1 MKPSPIGPGLIGPG
15 PIGPGPAS
23 LLSLRGLTVRY
34 PEAGVTALDALGLD
48 LARGETL
55 ALVGESG
62 SGKSQVALAVM
73 GLLPPEARV
82 TGSVRFDGTE
92 LTGLRRP
99 ALDRIRGARIGLV
112 FQEPMT
118 ALDPLFAIGHQI
130 ALPLRAHRGM
140 SRRQAVARARELL
153 GLVGIRDGAARL
165 SAYPHELSGGERQ
178 RVMIAMALACEPDL
192 LIADEPTTALD
203 VTVQAQILALLADL
217 KDRLGLALLF
227 ITHDLRLVRRIAE
240 RTAVLRAGR
249 LVEAGPTGQLF
260 RAPQAPETR
269 DLLAAEPAGRKD
281 PVPASAPPVLEARGV
296 SVAYP
301 GRRLWLRA
309 EPPRLAVAGI
319 DLTLRA
325 GQTVGVVGESGSGK
339 SSLGRALLRLEPAA
353 HGLVRFEDRDLTRL
367 DRAAL
372 RPLRRG
378 FQPVFQDPMGSLSP
392 RLTAGEIVSEGL
404 RVHEPRL
411 TAADRDARAAEA
423 FCEVRLDP
431 AWRHRF
437 PHAFSGGQRQRI
449 AIARAMILRPR
460 LVVLDEPTSALDR
473 TVQRDIVALLRDL
486 QAAHGLAYLFISHD
500 LAVVRAL
507 ADTVLVLRGGREVE
521 RGPTDAVLERPR
533 EAYTRAL
540 VAAADLDGGLAQA

>member
-1 MKPSPIGPGLIGPG
+1 MTPGNG
-15 PIGPGPAS
+15 S
-23 LLSLRGLTVRY
+23 LLSVRGLTVRY
-34 PEAGVTALDALGLD
+34 PQAGVTALDGLD
-48 LARGETL
+48 LALARGETL

-62 SGKSQVALAVM
+62 SGKSQVALAAL
-73 GLLPPEARV
+73 GLLPPQAQV
-82 TGSVRFDGTE
+82 SGSVRFDGTE
-92 LTGLRRP
+92 LTGLARP

-118 ALDPLFAIGHQI
+118 ALDPLFSIGHQI
-130 ALPLRAHRGM
+130 ALPLRAHRGL
-140 SRRQAVARARELL
+140 SRRQAAARARDLL

-249 LVEAGPTGQLF
+249 LVEIGPTDRLF
-260 RAPQAPETR
+260 RDPAGARDPRPARRRARRPEGPGAGGR
-269 DLLAAEPAGRKD
+269 SRGAGGPGRVGPPIRPAALAAGGA
-281 PVPASAPPVLEARGV
+281 AAPRRRGHRPD
-296 SVAYP
+296 AP
-301 GRRLWLRA
+301 
-309 EPPRLAVAGI
+309 
-319 DLTLRA
+319 A
-325 GQTVGVVGESGSGK
+325 GQTSGSWANRARASRASAGR
-339 SSLGRALLRLEPAA
+339 SSASNPPPTAWCGSRTATSRASTGRPCGPCAGASSRCSRPDGLALAPA
-353 HGLVRFEDRDLTRL
+353 HRRRDRGGGVCASMPPTC
-367 DRAAL
+367 
-372 RPLRRG
+372 RRRIAT
-378 FQPVFQDPMGSLSP
+378 P
-392 RLTAGEIVSEGL
+392 
-404 RVHEPRL
+404 
-411 TAADRDARAAEA
+411 RAAEA
-423 FCEVRLDP
+423 FSSAARSRLAPPLP
-431 AWRHRF
+431 ACLLGRAAPAHRHR
-437 PHAFSGGQRQRI
+437 P
-449 AIARAMILRPR
+449 AMILRPR

-540 VAAADLDGGLAQA
+540 VVAAADLDAGLAQA

>member
-1 MKPSPIGPGLIGPG
+1 M
-15 PIGPGPAS
+15 S

-34 PEAGVTALDALGLD
+34 PQAGVTALDGLDLD

-62 SGKSQVALAVM
+62 SGKSQVALAAM
-73 GLLPPEARV
+73 GLLPPQARV
-82 TGSVRFDGTE
+82 SGSVRFDGTE
-92 LTGLRRP
+92 LTALDRP

-118 ALDPLFAIGHQI
+118 ALDPLFTVGHQI
-130 ALPLRAHRGM
+130 ALPLRAHRSF
-140 SRRQAVARARELL
+140 SRRRAGARARELMD
-153 GLVGIRDGAARL
+153 LVGIRDAASRL

-249 LVEAGPTGQLF
+249 LVETGPTARLF
-260 RAPQAPETR
+260 RDPQAPETR
-269 DLLAAEPAGRKD
+269 DLLAAEPTGRKA
-281 PVPASAPPVLEARGV
+281 PVPASAPVVLEARGV

-301 GRRLWLRA
+301 GPRRWLRA
-309 EPPRLAVAGI
+309 GPPRLAVEGV

-325 GQTVGVVGESGSGK
+325 GQTIGVVGESGSGK

-353 HGLVRFEDRDLTRL
+353 HGLVRFEDRDLTAL
-367 DRAAL
+367 DRTAL

-392 RLTAGEIVSEGL
+392 RLTAGEIVAEGL
-404 RVHEPRL
+404 RVHAPRL
-411 TAADRDARAAEA
+411 DAAARDARAAEA
-423 FCEVRLDP
+423 FREVRLDP
-431 AWRHRF
+431 ASRHRF
-437 PHAFSGGQRQRI
+437 PHAFSGGQRQRL

-486 QAAHGLAYLFISHD
+486 QAAHGLAYVFISHD

-507 ADTVLVLRGGREVE
+507 SDTVLVLRNGREVE
-521 RGPTDAVLERPR
+521 RGPTDQVLERPR

-540 VAAADLDGGLAQA
+540 VAAAGLEGGLAQA

>member
-1 MKPSPIGPGLIGPG
+1 MT
-15 PIGPGPAS
+15 
-23 LLSLRGLTVRY
+23 LLSLRGLAVRY
-34 PEAGVTALDALGLD
+34 PEAGVTALAGLDLD

-62 SGKSQVALAVM
+62 SGKSQVALATL
-73 GLLPPEARV
+73 GLLPPQARV
-82 TGSVRFDGTE
+82 SGSVRFDGAE
-92 LTGLRRP
+92 LTGLPRP
-99 ALDRIRGARIGLV
+99 TLDRIRGARIGLV

-118 ALDPLFAIGHQI
+118 ALDPLFPVGRQI
-130 ALPLRAHRGM
+130 ALPLRAHRSA
-140 SRRQAVARARELL
+140 SRRQALDRARELM
-153 GLVGIRDGAARL
+153 GLVGIRDAASRL

-217 KDRLGLALLF
+217 KRRLGLALLF

-240 RTAVLRAGR
+240 RTAVLHAGR
-249 LVEAGPTGQLF
+249 LVEVGPTERLF
-260 RAPQAPETR
+260 RDPRAPETR
-269 DLLAAEPAGRKD
+269 DLVAAEPAGRKG
-281 PVPASAPPVLEARGV
+281 PVPGTAPVVLAARGV
-296 SVAYP
+296 TVAYP
-301 GRRLWLRA
+301 GPRRGWRPG
-309 EPPRLAVAGI
+309 PPRLAVDGI

-325 GQTVGVVGESGSGK
+325 GQTLGVVGESGSGK

-392 RLTAGEIVSEGL
+392 RLTAGEIVAEGL
-404 RVHEPRL
+404 RVHEPHL
-411 TAADRDARAAEA
+411 TAASRDARAAEA
-423 FCEVRLDP
+423 FREVRLDP

-449 AIARAMILRPR
+449 AIARALALRPR

-473 TVQRDIVALLRDL
+473 TVQRDIVALLREL
-486 QAAHGLAYLFISHD
+486 QAAHGLAYVFISHD

-507 ADTVLVLRGGREVE
+507 ADTVLVLRHGREVE
-521 RGPTDAVLERPR
+521 RGPTDRVLESPR

-540 VAAADLDGGLAQA
+540 VAAADLDPGLAQA

>member
-1 MKPSPIGPGLIGPG
+1 MT
-15 PIGPGPAS
+15 
-23 LLSLRGLTVRY
+23 LLQLRGLTVRY
-34 PEAGVTALDALGLD
+34 PEAGVTALESLDLD

-73 GLLPPEARV
+73 GLLPPQARV
-82 TGSVRFDGTE
+82 SGSVRVDGTE
-92 LTGLRRP
+92 LTALDRP

-118 ALDPLFAIGHQI
+118 ALDPLFTVGHQI

-140 SRRQAVARARELL
+140 GRRQAAARARELL
-153 GLVGIRDGAARL
+153 DLVGIRDAASRL
-165 SAYPHELSGGERQ
+165 SAHPHELSGGERQ
-178 RVMIAMALACEPDL
+178 RVMIAMALAGEPDL

-217 KDRLGLALLF
+217 KRRLGLALLF
-227 ITHDLRLVRRIAE
+227 ITHDLRLVRRIAD

-249 LVEAGPTGQLF
+249 LVETGPTGELF
-260 RAPQAPETR
+260 RNPRASETR
-269 DLLAAEPAGRKD
+269 GLLAAEPAGRKD
-281 PVPASAPPVLEARGV
+281 PVPEEAPVVLEARGV
-296 SVAYP
+296 SVGYP
-301 GRRLWLRA
+301 GRRRFLRA
-309 EPPRLAVAGI
+309 EPPRLAVCGI
-319 DLTLRA
+319 DLTVRA
-325 GQTVGVVGESGSGK
+325 GQTIGVVGESGSGK
-339 SSLGRALLRLEPAA
+339 SSLGRALIRLEPAA
-353 HGLVRFEDRDLTRL
+353 HGLVRFEDRDLTAL
-367 DRAAL
+367 DRRAL

-392 RLTAGEIVSEGL
+392 RLTAGEIVAEGL
-404 RVHEPRL
+404 RVHSPHL
-411 TAADRDARAAEA
+411 SAADRDARAAEA
-423 FCEVRLDP
+423 FSEVRLDP
-431 AWRHRF
+431 TWRHRF

-473 TVQRDIVALLRDL
+473 TVQRDIVALLRDF

-507 ADTVLVLRGGREVE
+507 ADTVLVLRAGREVE
-521 RGPTDAVLERPR
+521 RGPTDAVLARPR

-540 VAAADLDGGLAQA
+540 VAAADLDGDLSQA

>member
-1 MKPSPIGPGLIGPG
+1 MN
-15 PIGPGPAS
+15 AN

-34 PEAGVTALDALGLD
+34 PGSGVTALDGLDLD

-73 GLLPPEARV
+73 GLLPPQARV
-82 TGSVRFDGTE
+82 SGSVRFDGTE
-92 LTGLRRP
+92 LTTLPRP

-118 ALDPLFAIGHQI
+118 ALDPLFSIGHQI

-140 SRRQAVARARELL
+140 GRRAADGRARDLL
-153 GLVGIRDGAARL
+153 DLVGLRDAGSRL
-165 SAYPHELSGGERQ
+165 TAYPHELSGGERQ
-178 RVMIAMALACEPDL
+178 RVMIAMALAGEPDL

-217 KDRLGLALLF
+217 KARLGLALLF

-249 LVEAGPTGQLF
+249 LVEAGPTAELF

-269 DLLAAEPAGRKD
+269 DLLGAEPAGQKALVPD
-281 PVPASAPPVLEARGV
+281 TAPVVLEARGV
-296 SVAYP
+296 AVAYP
-301 GRRLWLRA
+301 GRRLFLRA
-309 EPPRLAVAGI
+309 EAPRLAVSGI

-325 GQTVGVVGESGSGK
+325 GQTLGVVGESGSGK
-339 SSLGRALLRLEPAA
+339 SSLGRALIRLEPAA
-353 HGLVRFEDRDLTRL
+353 HGLVRFEDRDLTAL

-392 RLTAGEIVSEGL
+392 RLTAGEIVAEGL
-404 RVHEPRL
+404 RVHEPGL
-411 TAADRDARAAEA
+411 SAAERDARAAAA
-423 FCEVRLDP
+423 FAEVRLDP

-449 AIARAMILRPR
+449 AIARALVLRPR

-473 TVQRDIVALLRDL
+473 TVQREIVALLRDL

-507 ADTVLVLRGGREVE
+507 ADTVLVLRHGREVE
-521 RGPTDAVLERPR
+521 RGPTAAVLERPR
-533 EAYTRAL
+533 EAYTRDL
-540 VAAADLDGGLAQA
+540 VTAADLDASLAGVSRPEP

>member
-1 MKPSPIGPGLIGPG
+1 MNPGRT
-15 PIGPGPAS
+15 S

-34 PEAGVTALDALGLD
+34 PEAGVTALDRLDLD

-73 GLLPPEARV
+73 GLLPAQGQV
-82 TGSVRFDGTE
+82 SGSVRFDGTE
-92 LTGLRRP
+92 LTALPRP

-118 ALDPLFAIGHQI
+118 ALDPLFTIGHQI
-130 ALPLRAHRGM
+130 ALPLRAHRSM
-140 SRRQAVARARELL
+140 SRRQAAARARDLL
-153 GLVGIRDGAARL
+153 GLVGLRDAGSRL
-165 SAYPHELSGGERQ
+165 QAYPHELSGGERQ

-217 KDRLGLALLF
+217 KQRLGLALLF

-249 LVEAGPTGQLF
+249 LVEAGPTGALF
-260 RAPQAPETR
+260 RSPRAPETR
-269 DLLAAEPAGRKD
+269 DLLSAEPAGRKEPAPETA
-281 PVPASAPPVLEARGV
+281 PVVLEARGV

-301 GRRLWLRA
+301 GRRLFLRA
-309 EPPRLAVAGI
+309 APPRLAVAGI

-325 GQTVGVVGESGSGK
+325 GQTLGVVGESGSGK
-339 SSLGRALLRLEPAA
+339 SSLGRALIRLEPAA
-353 HGLVRFEDRDLTRL
+353 HGLVRFEDRDLTAL
-367 DRAAL
+367 GRAQL

-392 RLTAGEIVSEGL
+392 RLTAGEIVTEGL
-404 RVHEPRL
+404 RVHEPHL
-411 TAADRDARAAEA
+411 TAAERDARAAAA
-423 FCEVRLDP
+423 FAEVQLDP

-449 AIARAMILRPR
+449 AIARALTLRPR

-486 QAAHGLAYLFISHD
+486 QAAHRLAYLFISHD

-507 ADTVLVLRGGREVE
+507 ADTVLVLRHGREVE
-521 RGPTDAVLERPR
+521 RGPTPAVLERPR
-533 EAYTRAL
+533 EAYTRDL
-540 VAAADLDGGLAQA
+540 VAAADLAQA

>member
-1 MKPSPIGPGLIGPG
+1 MN
-15 PIGPGPAS
+15 AN

-34 PEAGVTALDALGLD
+34 PDSGVTALDGLDLD

-73 GLLPPEARV
+73 GLLPPQARV

-92 LTGLRRP
+92 LTTLPRP

-118 ALDPLFAIGHQI
+118 ALDPLFSIGHQI

-140 SRRQAVARARELL
+140 GRRASRARARELL
-153 GLVGIRDGAARL
+153 GLVGLRDAGSRL
-165 SAYPHELSGGERQ
+165 TAYPHELSGGERQ
-178 RVMIAMALACEPDL
+178 RVMIAMALAGEPDL

-217 KDRLGLALLF
+217 KARLGLALLF
-227 ITHDLRLVRRIAE
+227 ITHDLRLVRRIAG

-249 LVEAGPTGQLF
+249 LVEAGPTAELF
-260 RAPQAPETR
+260 RAPRAPETR
-269 DLLAAEPAGRKD
+269 DLLGAEPAGRKA
-281 PVPASAPPVLEARGV
+281 PVPDTAPVVLEARGV

-301 GRRLWLRA
+301 GRRLFLRA
-309 EPPRLAVAGI
+309 EAPRLAVAGI

-325 GQTVGVVGESGSGK
+325 GQTLGIVGESGSGK
-339 SSLGRALLRLEPAA
+339 SSLGRALIRLEPAA
-353 HGLVRFEDRDLTRL
+353 HGLVRFEDRDLTAL

-392 RLTAGEIVSEGL
+392 RLTAGEIVAEGL
-404 RVHEPRL
+404 RIHEPGL
-411 TAADRDARAAEA
+411 SAAGRDARAATA
-423 FCEVRLDP
+423 FAEVRLDP

-449 AIARAMILRPR
+449 AIARALVLRPR

-507 ADTVLVLRGGREVE
+507 ADTVLVLRHGREVE
-521 RGPTDAVLERPR
+521 RGPTAAVLERPR
-533 EAYTRAL
+533 EAYTRDL
-540 VAAADLDGGLAQA
+540 VTAADLDASRAGVSRPEP

>member
-1 MKPSPIGPGLIGPG
+1 MNPGSTHPQSP
-15 PIGPGPAS
+15 S

-34 PEAGVTALDALGLD
+34 PDAGVTALDGLDLD

-62 SGKSQVALAVM
+62 SGKSQVALATL
-73 GLLPPEARV
+73 GLLPPQARV
-82 TGSVRFDGTE
+82 SGSVRFDGTV
-92 LTGLRRP
+92 LTGLARP

-118 ALDPLFAIGHQI
+118 ALDPLFAVGHQI

-140 SRRQAVARARELL
+140 SRRQARARARDLL
-153 GLVGIRDGAARL
+153 GLVGIRDAASRL

-217 KDRLGLALLF
+217 KARLGLALLF

-240 RTAVLRAGR
+240 RTAVLSSGR
-249 LVEAGPTGQLF
+249 LVEAGPTERLF
-260 RAPQAPETR
+260 RDPRAPETR
-269 DLLAAEPAGRKD
+269 DLLAAEPAGRKG
-281 PVPASAPPVLEARGV
+281 PVPEGASVVLEARGV

-301 GRRLWLRA
+301 GPRRWWRA
-309 EPPRLAVAGI
+309 GPPRRAVEGI

-325 GQTVGVVGESGSGK
+325 GQTLGVVGESGSGK

-367 DRAAL
+367 DRASL
-372 RPLRRG
+372 RSLRRG

-392 RLTAGEIVSEGL
+392 RLTAGEIVAEGL
-404 RVHEPRL
+404 RVHEPHL
-411 TAADRDARAAEA
+411 SAAARDARAAEA
-423 FCEVRLDP
+423 FREVRLDP
-431 AWRHRF
+431 SSRHRF

-449 AIARAMILRPR
+449 AIARALALRPR

-507 ADTVLVLRGGREVE
+507 ADTVLVLRNGREVE
-521 RGPTDAVLERPR
+521 RGPTDRVLERPR

-540 VAAADLDGGLAQA
+540 VAAAGLDDGLAQA